1 MKKKTIFAAILLSL
15 FACSDADLVGKD
27 SVRAFEEILQS
38 IPAGDAG
45 SEWSVVAPDSGARFL
60 WNGESANMLIDIEPF
75 VEAGLDVSKFS
86 NITDGVLSTSADF
99 KSSKLE
105 KTKAI
110 DDFGTMVGKERKK
123 LGYHFDLDHYNLLCG
138 EGNLFEWA
146 KDMEKNGT
154 SKENQDKDIVFVLNP
169 EPLIAAGVDAQHVKG
184 WVYAQVKVDIN
195 GKKTDVWKFL
205 KAFDL
210 K

>member
-1 MKKKTIFAAILLSL
+1 MKKETIIAAILLSL

-27 SVRAFEEILQS
+27 SVRAFEEILQFL
-38 IPAGDAG
+38 PAGDVG
-45 SEWSVVAPDSGARFL
+45 SEWSVVAPDGGASFL
-60 WNGESANMLIDIEPF
+60 WNGESMNMLVNIEPF
-75 VEAGLDVSKFS
+75 VEAGLNAAQLG
-86 NITDGVLSTSADF
+86 NITDGVLVTNADF
-99 KSSKLE
+99 ESLKLE

-110 DDFGTMVGKERKK
+110 DDFRAMVGKERKK

-138 EGNLFEWA
+138 DGNLFEWA
-146 KDMEKNGT
+146 KNMDKNGT
-154 SKENQDKDIVFVLNP
+154 TKENQDKDIVFVLNP
-169 EPLIAAGVDAQHVKG
+169 EPLIAAGVNAERVNG

>member
-15 FACSDADLVGKD
+15 SACSNADLVGKD
-27 SVRAFEEILQS
+27 SVRAFEEILQFV
-38 IPAGDAG
+38 PAGDAG
-45 SEWSVVAPDSGARFL
+45 SEWFVVALDSGARFL
-60 WNGESANMLIDIEPF
+60 WNGENANMLISIEPF
-75 VEAGLDVSKFS
+75 VEAGLDTSKLG
-86 NITDGVLSTSADF
+86 NIANGVFATNADF
-99 KSSKLE
+99 KSTKLE

-110 DDFGTMVGKERKK
+110 DDFRTMVGKERKK

-146 KDMEKNGT
+146 KNMEKNET

-169 EPLIAAGVDAQHVKG
+169 EPLIAAGVNAEHVKG
-184 WVYAQVKVDIN
+184 WVYAKVKIDIN

>member
-1 MKKKTIFAAILLSL
+1 V
-15 FACSDADLVGKD
+15 VGKD
-27 SVRAFEEILQS
+27 SVRAFEEVLQS
-38 IPAGDAG
+38 LPAEDAG
-45 SEWSVVAPDSGARFL
+45 SKWSVVAPDGSARFL
-60 WNGESANMLIDIEPF
+60 WNGKSANMLVDVAPF
-75 VEAGLDVSKFS
+75 VEAGLDAAQLG
-86 NITDGVLSTSADF
+86 NITDGVLSANPDF
-99 KSSKLE
+99 ENAKEE

-110 DDFGTMVGKERKK
+110 DDFTAMVGNERKN

-146 KDMEKNGT
+146 KDMVKNGI

-169 EPLIAAGVDAQHVKG
+169 EPLIAAGVDAERVNG
-184 WVYAQVKVDIN
+184 WVYAQVKVDID